1 MVRACLDGSK
11 TQTRRVV
18 KPQPPATV
26 KEMMTWHHPKDDVTA
41 CFWGWDGAQ
50 IIEDSDRCSP
60 YGKPGDRLWVRET
73 WAHENMP
80 HGPYQPGCA
89 VFYRADYM
97 DDPLGPDLERSPDG
111 IRRRWIP
118 SIHMPRAA
126 CRLELEVTGV
136 RVEWLQDISEA
147 DAVDE
152 GIRISSWAKRSMAC
166 QGIYECQMPDGK
178 THFNDSAYELYRI
191 LWDQINGRG
200 AWDANPWVWV
210 IEFKRLKP

>member
-1 MVRACLDGSK
+1 MYSALYGDGPGHEVHEL
-11 TQTRRVV
+11 RR
-18 KPQPPATV
+18 P
-26 KEMMTWHHPKDDVTA
+26 
-41 CFWGWDGAQ
+41 C
-50 IIEDSDRCSP
+50 RCP
-60 YGKPGDRLWVRET
+60 YGEPGDRLWVRET

-136 RVEWLQDISEA
+136 RVERLHDISEA

-210 IEFKRLKP
+210 IEFKRVKP